1 MTKKY
6 SSRFLLN
13 PLEPSYFAKLA
24 FFEDELYMLPS
35 PTPYGYLMA
44 ENYSLWYIGGSG
56 KDQSFRWLNHF
67 SRESNPRKNIRQ
79 KKCWVSKK
87 ISQRHTKNK
96 KSRKFCDK
104 LWTCRP
110 QKTAA
115 NNAKFNCLSKNS
127 SLKSLRPIF
136 TELWPNLCLHTSK
149 KGLKI
154 IFCPFWPPKKG
165 IKYHLRPIMFKF
177 PQLSPYWE

>member
-87 ISQRHTKNK
+87 SRRDTPKIKNHANFVTNCENAD
-96 KSRKFCDK
+96 RK
-104 LWTCRP
+104 
-110 QKTAA
+110 KTAA

>member
-87 ISQRHTKNK
+87 SRRDTPKIKNHANFVTNCENADRK
-96 KSRKFCDK
+96 KQLQIMQNSIAFLKIVV
-104 LWTCRP
+104 
-110 QKTAA
+110 
-115 NNAKFNCLSKNS
+115 LSLYDQYLRS
-127 SLKSLRPIF
+127 YGQIYVYIPLKSV
-136 TELWPNLCLHTSK
+136 
-149 KGLKI
+149 
-154 IFCPFWPPKKG
+154 
-165 IKYHLRPIMFKF
+165 
-177 PQLSPYWE
+177 

>member
-56 KDQSFRWLNHF
+56 KDQSFCWLNHF
-67 SRESNPRKNIRQ
+67 FWEMNPRKNIRP

-87 ISQRHTKNK
+87 SRRDKRHTKNLKNHTNFVTNCENADRK
-96 KSRKFCDK
+96 KQLQIMQNSIAFRKIVV
-104 LWTCRP
+104 
-110 QKTAA
+110 
-115 NNAKFNCLSKNS
+115 LSLYDQYLRS
-127 SLKSLRPIF
+127 YGQIYVYIPLKRV
-136 TELWPNLCLHTSK
+136 
-149 KGLKI
+149 
-154 IFCPFWPPKKG
+154 
-165 IKYHLRPIMFKF
+165 
-177 PQLSPYWE
+177 